1 MVWYARH
8 KGLLFFVS
16 CMLIS
21 YTKILERGGLENP
34 AREARSEIREV
45 NTLNTLTLGR
55 RGGGLLGER

>member
-1 MVWYARH
+1 
-8 KGLLFFVS
+8 
-16 CMLIS
+16 MLIS